1 MVRRGAHVGHLGG
14 KAGRVSAD
22 VDVKVYELTYDY
34 RFKAAWTS
42 DYEKEPVTEIFG
54 EIDVLAD
61 SLVEMADKIIA
72 ASNK

>member
-1 MVRRGAHVGHLGG
+1 M
-14 KAGRVSAD
+14 KINT
-22 VDVKVYELTYDY
+22 LTYDY

-42 DYEKEPVTEIFG
+42 DYEKEPVTEVFG